1 MEASTCSRK
10 WITSTNAKYEN
21 LLLLTLTIN
30 PNTNSCFCTSM
41 PAVDQKSMIKKNKSL
56 LCKRQLHAAM
66 NRLWR
71 QKGVSWQAR
80 VTVLARTGAP
90 KNLLHVVHVAPMGP
104 IAQVKGP
111 TTQLTGTTTAERV
124 EAVEPHR
131 LEMCG
136 DGRTDTS
143 LSLVGIL

>member
-1 MEASTCSRK
+1 M
-10 WITSTNAKYEN
+10 
-21 LLLLTLTIN
+21 IN
-30 PNTNSCFCTSM
+30 SSTNSCFCTST
-41 PAVDQKSMIKKNKSL
+41 PAVDQKSMIKKNKRL
-56 LCKRQLHAAM
+56 LCKRQLHAAT

-80 VTVLARTGAP
+80 VTVLAWTGV
-90 KNLLHVVHVAPMGP
+90 HVVHVAPVGP

-143 LSLVGIL
+143 LSLAGIL